1 VGLLL
6 VGRSSSLIT
15 ATFVQSGSLGAFSSR
30 VVGRGIVMKS
40 SESMESEGL
49 HADSGFDVVYFG
61 EANFYSEALSVST
74 PPLNLGRV
82 R

>member
-1 VGLLL
+1 
-6 VGRSSSLIT
+6 
-15 ATFVQSGSLGAFSSR
+15 
-30 VVGRGIVMKS
+30 MKS
-40 SESMESEGL
+40 SESMESEGW
-49 HADSGFDVVYFG
+49 HADLGFDVVYFG